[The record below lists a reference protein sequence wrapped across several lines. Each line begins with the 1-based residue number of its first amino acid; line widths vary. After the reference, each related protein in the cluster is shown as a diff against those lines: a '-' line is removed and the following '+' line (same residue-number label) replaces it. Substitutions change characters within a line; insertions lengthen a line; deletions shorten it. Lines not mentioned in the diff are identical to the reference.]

1 MISRKRFNKE
11 RLLSSTL
18 LEMLLILLF
27 LLLAI
32 SSIHQ
37 RLIQDQKAALESGD
51 KMQPGNIQID
61 ESLYN
66 EVLYAFGLDKEK
78 DELENKKN
86 EDEKIKLKELLT
98 KAKEHK
104 KLKKDKEYEE
114 RGGELYGVAPPP
126 CILPNGKQVVF
137 DIDFAGNKKSNL
149 YLVKVRNLEED
160 LVLGNGLVLVKDKAY
175 VWSTNQLRKYGE
187 AMVKSN
193 RINEDDVICDPSNDV
208 GYSKSAYCYKCQY
221 VMSVTNLQNEPEFKS
236 LLSKKNHNVS
246 EEIFKKM
253 YKISNDYFYDF

>member
-37 RLIQDQKAALESGD
+37 RLIKDQKAALESGD

-61 ESLYN
+61 EDLYK
-66 EVLYAFGLDKEK
+66 EVISAFGLDKEK
-78 DELENKKN
+78 NDKKN
-86 EDEKIKLKELLT
+86 KNNENEKLKLKELLT

-114 RGGELYGVAPPP
+114 RGGE
-126 CILPNGKQVVF
+126 
-137 DIDFAGNKKSNL
+137 
-149 YLVKVRNLEED
+149 
-160 LVLGNGLVLVKDKAY
+160 
-175 VWSTNQLRKYGE
+175 
-187 AMVKSN
+187 
-193 RINEDDVICDPSNDV
+193 
-208 GYSKSAYCYKCQY
+208 
-221 VMSVTNLQNEPEFKS
+221 
-236 LLSKKNHNVS
+236 
-246 EEIFKKM
+246 
-253 YKISNDYFYDF
+253 